1 MISTKIEN
9 STYNILGTCVKA
21 VSGFQPVKHSI
32 EYQEYQ
38 GYIHKRK
45 YSKLS
50 KHQTG
55 DVQAFYA
62 DIDRVFLIVSWDL
75 NPQEEQ
81 VYFGRQGIPPEV
93 VYCCHL
99 TDETSLVKIPRPH
112 PILARSKFEF
122 TGLEQTPDFGLPS
135 LSTFSTNEKLVFGT
149 TSTHPLDEF
158 TAVKTIFD
166 GTTAKAV
173 FGGTA
178 SKPSFNAQVNKSF
191 FDGSAINHEPFLEST
206 ATVFGSYAV
215 SSGGKT
221 GSFGVESLGTND
233 SIDLFS
239 PKPGVY
245 SFSSPVII
253 GSAGST
259 GSSLL
264 ADTEFSFSSPSVL
277 VSSPTTPFFRSNPFF
292 NKSGFVPVT
301 NPFSSKH
308 VTPSLVT
315 CELDASCDILA
326 SEEPATPNISTSKVS
341 ATSNSSASKAPATF
355 ISSASKVSATS
366 NSSASKAPATLISP
380 ASKAPATS
388 NSSASKVPAT
398 PISSASKVPAT
409 PISSASKVPATSDIS
424 AHKVRTTFKSS
435 KVPATPNSSA
445 YRVTITPNS
454 SASKV
459 TTTPSSSASKVSAT
473 HNSSTY
479 RVSTTSNSSASKV
492 TTPPSN
498 SASEVTATPNSSASE
513 VPATSNSSAP
523 GIVSNS
529 FNASGLVGFTDD
541 TARLH
546 PVASQSAIKFCSP
559 GSARNS

>member
-341 ATSNSSASKAPATF
+341 ATSNSSASKAPAT
-355 ISSASKVSATS
+355 
-366 NSSASKAPATLISP
+366 
-380 ASKAPATS
+380 S